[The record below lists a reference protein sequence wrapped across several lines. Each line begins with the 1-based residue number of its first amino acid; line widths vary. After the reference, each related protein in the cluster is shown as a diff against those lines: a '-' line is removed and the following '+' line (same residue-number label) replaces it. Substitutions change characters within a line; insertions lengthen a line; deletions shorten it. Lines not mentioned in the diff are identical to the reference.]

1 MIEQSGHLNRKKVN
15 KLMTD
20 AKIPRN
26 ERDNIYLLADGNNV
40 LWVPGY
46 RMSGAFKVSETT
58 KEILAINIDNGG
70 NNNG

>member
-1 MIEQSGHLNRKKVN
+1 
-15 KLMTD
+15 MTD

-26 ERDNIYLLADGNNV
+26 ERDEIYLLADGNNV